1 VGRTRRAVDVKKEG
15 VGGSLS
21 ANPEPGARRR
31 AVAGEP
37 DRVNEGRGWM
47 GLEDR
52 GFVVAALSSEQT
64 TLDKRVDFSLA
75 KLDADAAEAS
85 PPSHSVKAHPLGAG
99 GS

>member
-1 VGRTRRAVDVKKEG
+1 
-15 VGGSLS
+15 
-21 ANPEPGARRR
+21 
-31 AVAGEP
+31 
-37 DRVNEGRGWM
+37 M